1 MLQALGAFLRA
12 FLFQQLVFRSA
23 GSDGAEGHLRSSE
36 CHSQAEVG
44 SVMSVQEDYP
54 TLSVPNHWHNDLEF
68 SYVTKGHMKYSVN
81 GEIVDMNEGDM
92 IFVNSARLHY
102 GFWEKKEPCEFLCV
116 LFGLELL
123 SAVPDSVISKLIGN
137 NSPSYIIFR
146 SSDIEDKTVI
156 DRLTKLNT
164 ICEQQ
169 KDGYELSAVTLC
181 YETACSLLERC
192 TGTVKELP
200 ENSHRLS
207 ELHAM
212 IGFIQGHYTEKL
224 SLEDISASGQ
234 VCRSKCFEL
243 FKEFVGKTPVDYL
256 NEYRISKSIDLLK
269 SSDMNV
275 TEIAVRCGFGNS
287 SYSAEVFRK
296 YIGCSPKEFQK
307 NHKNQL

>member
-1 MLQALGAFLRA
+1 MNRGFPLMFHEDNSES
-12 FLFQQLVFRSA
+12 VNYTA
-23 GSDGAEGHLRSSE
+23 GSLPIR
-36 CHSQAEVG
+36 

-54 TLSVPNHWHNDLEF
+54 TLSVLNHWHNDLEF

-81 GEIVDMNEGDM
+81 GEIVDLNEGDM
-92 IFVNSARLHY
+92 IFLNSSRLHY
-102 GFWEKKEPCEFLCV
+102 GFWKKKEQCEFLCV

-123 SAVPDSVISKLIGN
+123 SAVPDNVISKLICN
-137 NSPSYIIFR
+137 SSPSYIIFS
-146 SSDIEDKTVI
+146 SSDIEDKTII
-156 DRLTKLNT
+156 DKLTKLNMV
-164 ICEQQ
+164 CEQQ

-181 YETACSLLERC
+181 YEMASSLFERC
-192 TGTVKELP
+192 TGAVRELP
-200 ENSHRLS
+200 ENSRRLS

-256 NEYRISKSIDLLK
+256 NEYRISKSLDLLK
-269 SSDMNV
+269 SSDLNV

-287 SYSAEVFRK
+287 SYFAEVFRK
-296 YIGCSPKEFQK
+296 YLGCSPKAFQK
-307 NHKNQL
+307 DYHTQL

>member
-1 MLQALGAFLRA
+1 MSRGFPLR
-12 FLFQQLVFRSA
+12 FHEDNSESVNYTA
-23 GSDGAEGHLRSSE
+23 GSLPIR
-36 CHSQAEVG
+36 

-81 GEIVDMNEGDM
+81 GEIVELNEGDM
-92 IFVNSARLHY
+92 IFVNSAQLHY
-102 GFWEKKEPCEFLCV
+102 GFWEKKETCEFLCV

-123 SAVPDSVISKLIGN
+123 SSVPDSVISKLIGN
-137 NSPSYIIFR
+137 GSPSYIIFR
-146 SSDIEDKTVI
+146 SSDIKDKTVI
-156 DRLTKLNT
+156 DKLTRLNSV
-164 ICEQQ
+164 CEQQ

-181 YETACSLLERC
+181 YETAVSLFERC
-192 TGTVKELP
+192 TGAVGEPP
-200 ENSHRLS
+200 ENSRRLS

-212 IGFIQGHYTEKL
+212 IGFIQGHYNEKL

-243 FKEFVGKTPVDYL
+243 FKEFIGKTPVDYL

-287 SYSAEVFRK
+287 SYFAEVFRK
-296 YIGCSPKEFQK
+296 YLRCSPKEFQK
-307 NHKNQL
+307 NTKR

>member
-1 MLQALGAFLRA
+1 MIVLELNLSHQCHTVLEADLVRFSHFSGGGIAHTVKYLVEYINLLLAQR
-12 FLFQQLVFRSA
+12 LFKRDTELVKLVR
-23 GSDGAEGHLRSSE
+23 ELRSVNIA
-36 CHSQAEVG
+36 C
-44 SVMSVQEDYP
+44 
-54 TLSVPNHWHNDLEF
+54 
-68 SYVTKGHMKYSVN
+68 TKGVNHSVN
-81 GEIVDMNEGDM
+81 GEIIELNEGDM
-92 IFVNSARLHY
+92 IFVNSAQLHY

-116 LFGLELL
+116 LFGIELL

-181 YETACSLLERC
+181 YETASSLFERC
-192 TGTVKELP
+192 TGTVKELH
-200 ENSHRLS
+200 ENSRRLS

-256 NEYRISKSIDLLK
+256 NEYRISKSLDLLK
-269 SSDMNV
+269 TSDMNV
-275 TEIAVRCGFGNS
+275 TEIAEAVLRENLKKQG
-287 SYSAEVFRK
+287 K
-296 YIGCSPKEFQK
+296 
-307 NHKNQL
+307 